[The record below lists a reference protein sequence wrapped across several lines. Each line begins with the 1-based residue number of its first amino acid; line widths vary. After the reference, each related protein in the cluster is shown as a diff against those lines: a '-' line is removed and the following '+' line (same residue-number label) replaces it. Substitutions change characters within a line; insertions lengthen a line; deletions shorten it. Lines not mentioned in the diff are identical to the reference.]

1 MMKKPSFMEFS
12 RAEAAALGYV
22 NARRGQFAYR
32 QCRFAGFGQTAR
44 VYRFI
49 VNRQCHLFT
58 MPILL
63 FSGPSISDRLDRD
76 NQMFK
81 QLQRFV
87 KDESGAAAIE
97 YGLLTSGISV
107 AIIPGVKEV
116 GSKLV
121 MIFTILQNAL

>member
-1 MMKKPSFMEFS
+1 
-12 RAEAAALGYV
+12 
-22 NARRGQFAYR
+22 
-32 QCRFAGFGQTAR
+32 
-44 VYRFI
+44 
-49 VNRQCHLFT
+49 
-58 MPILL
+58 
-63 FSGPSISDRLDRD
+63 
-76 NQMFK
+76 MFK